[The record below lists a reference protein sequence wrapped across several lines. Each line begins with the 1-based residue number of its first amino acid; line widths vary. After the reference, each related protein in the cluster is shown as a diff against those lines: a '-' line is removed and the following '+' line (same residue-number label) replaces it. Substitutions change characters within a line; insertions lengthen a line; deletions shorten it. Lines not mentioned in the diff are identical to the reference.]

1 MGIDISQQTAKSI
14 AAALSPGGL
23 GPRTELVVGLCAE
36 EACPV
41 VPGARSLHW
50 PIRNPADAGID
61 RYREVRDEL
70 ALLIRGLIADL
81 STRET
86 RQ

>member
-1 MGIDISQQTAKSI
+1 MAEEGIDISGRRPKHLQDT
-14 AAALSPGGL
+14 L
-23 GPRTELVVGLCAE
+23 GPEVALVIGLCAE